1 MGNADSLPFDVL
13 LVIFQ
18 FLHRSDL
25 VAAALVNRTFASCAL
40 PKLYEHIII
49 RLSFVKR
56 IDSVRGSS
64 RVGQHGKSPL
74 FLMISADDITV

>member
-1 MGNADSLPFDVL
+1 MGHANNLPFDVL
-13 LVIFQ
+13 PFIFQ
-18 FLHRSDL
+18 PLYRSDL
-25 VAAALVNRTFASCAL
+25 VAAALVNRSFASCAL

-64 RVGQHGKSPL
+64 RVSL
-74 FLMISADDITV
+74 YD